1 MPTVPMK
8 DRLEELEDALQDIR
22 DRIDELLGDDDDDD
36 VE

>member
-1 MPTVPMK
+1 MK

-22 DRIDELLGDDDDDD
+22 DRIDELLGDDDDED